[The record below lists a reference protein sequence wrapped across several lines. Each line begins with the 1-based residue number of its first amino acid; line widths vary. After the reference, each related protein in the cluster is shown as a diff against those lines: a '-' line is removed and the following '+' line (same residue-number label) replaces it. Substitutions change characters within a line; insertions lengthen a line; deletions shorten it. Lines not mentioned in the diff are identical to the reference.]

1 MNHAKSNRFSTFSRL
16 FSHIF
21 LSFYSSRLFSKFC
34 VKSLKADFK
43 KDIIDPDNT
52 QFFKRYAIV
61 FRDLGQV
68 NNEADKKKAFETK
81 IKFLIKLM
89 NHIFI
94 EFLKFSNN
102 LNLQIS
108 EEVKNF
114 VFYAKE
120 IFMKYSNLVPKINAD
135 TIKRNFLS

>member
-1 MNHAKSNRFSTFSRL
+1 M
-16 FSHIF
+16 
-21 LSFYSSRLFSKFC
+21 
-34 VKSLKADFK
+34 KSLKADFK